1 MFLQA
6 RSAFAMAFTTLTN
19 AKAIS
24 SLGSNRSILSAIIRP
39 DAVLLERKGGSNGK
53 LTFDKLFPSV
63 GEPLE
68 QLFGDQQEMY
78 CNWTL
83 DEEPLPRGNGVPGD
97 NDAKSSG
104 KKRKASKE
112 RRSSKKVKDH
122 GTLGVARHE
131 NGSGKEP
138 SGKKR
143 SSRHYQNGSS
153 NGSRDIR
160 NH

>member
-19 AKAIS
+19 AKAILR
-24 SLGSNRSILSAIIRP
+24 LGSNRSILSAIIRP
-39 DAVLLERKGGSNGK
+39 DAVLLERKGRSNGK
-53 LTFDKLFPSV
+53 LTFDKLFPCV

-83 DEEPLPRGNGVPGD
+83 DEEPLPRGNGIPVD
-97 NDAKSSG
+97 DAKSSG

-112 RRSSKKVKDH
+112 RRSSNKVKDH
-122 GTLGVARHE
+122 GTLGVDRHE
-131 NGSGKEP
+131 NVSGKEP
-138 SGKKR
+138 SAKKR
-143 SSRHYQNGSS
+143 SSRHYQNGAS
-153 NGSRDIR
+153 NGSRDNR